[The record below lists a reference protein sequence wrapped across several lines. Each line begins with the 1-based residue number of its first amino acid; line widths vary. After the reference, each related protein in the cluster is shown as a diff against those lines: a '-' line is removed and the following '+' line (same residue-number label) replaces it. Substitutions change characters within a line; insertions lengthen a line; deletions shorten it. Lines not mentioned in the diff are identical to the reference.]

1 MDDADLVQR
10 VYREFDIRA
19 LRPEQQSLYVNLDQV
34 RGNIDAVPR
43 LENTI
48 RRAEDTSTC
57 QVLAGHYGSGK
68 STELLRLKQRLEAG
82 QKPFFVVYFE
92 GGEELDLNDVDFLD
106 VLIVIVKQMA
116 AQLKD
121 RAGINLK
128 PGYFQDRWQRLKEFF
143 TSEISLESVDLDFGM
158 MTLAG
163 VIKDSPDSRTKI
175 RSLLEP
181 DTSNWLAAA
190 NDVISQAVQEL
201 VKQGEAGL
209 VVVIDDLDKL
219 IVREHLGTGCNTD
232 EYLFVNRAAQ
242 LTAFHC
248 HVVYS
253 MPLSLAYSHHEPA
266 IKGSYGGY
274 VPVVPMTRLA
284 GRPPSPKPYLPGI
297 RKFREIIAR
306 RLKAAGA
313 KQTEVFVSAKV
324 RDDLIALSGG
334 QPKELMALVRD
345 AIVTHGLPV
354 DRTSVQR
361 AKTNGQREYARQLR
375 LDHWPILEEIRGR
388 GTFGRTKE
396 NELLFR
402 ELLQSRTILQ
412 YVNKEEWYG
421 LNPMV
426 AALKPPGKRKSAR

>member
-1 MDDADLVQR
+1 MDDGDLVQR
-10 VYREFDIRA
+10 VYRKFDITA
-19 LRPEQQSLYVNLDQV
+19 LRPEQQELYVNLDQV

-48 RRAEDTSTC
+48 RRAEGMRTC
-57 QVLAGHYGSGK
+57 QVLAGHDGSGK

-82 QKPFFVVYFE
+82 SKSFFVVYFE

-106 VLIVIVKQMA
+106 ILIVIIKQMA

-121 RAGINLK
+121 RAAIDLK

-143 TSEISLESVDLDFGM
+143 TSEISFKSVDLEVGM
-158 MTLAG
+158 MKLAG
-163 VIKDSPDSRTKI
+163 VIKDSPDSRAKI

-181 DTSNWLAAA
+181 DTNNWLAAA
-190 NDVISQAVQEL
+190 NDVISQAVQGL
-201 VKQGEAGL
+201 MRQGKAGL
-209 VVVIDDLDKL
+209 LVVIDDLDKL
-219 IVREHLGTGCNTD
+219 IVREHVGTGCNTD

-242 LTAFHC
+242 LTAFNC

-266 IKGSYGGY
+266 VKSKFGGS
-274 VPVVPMTRLA
+274 VPVVPMTRVA
-284 GRPPSPKPYLPGI
+284 GRPPNRKPYLAGV

-313 KQTEVFVSAKV
+313 KQTDVFVSAKV

-345 AIVTHGLPV
+345 AIVTHGVPIDQRSL
-354 DRTSVQR
+354 QR

-375 LDHWPILEEIRGR
+375 LEHWPILDEIRR
-388 GTFGRTKE
+388 SGTFGRTRE
-396 NELLFR
+396 NEPLFR
-402 ELLQSRTILQ
+402 ELLASRAILQ
-412 YVNKEEWYG
+412 YVNKQEWYG

-426 AALKPPGKRKSAR
+426 AALKPPGKPKSAR